1 MYYNIV
7 LYKHMHRT
15 AYYEVN
21 HYSVLSQSVNF
32 LRTNV
37 FITGLQV
44 RMVLPVHKLCCH
56 TASLTTI
63 MPHSLARYPPPPN
76 SLCSVTSV

>member
-1 MYYNIV
+1 MNSTV
-7 LYKHMHRT
+7 
-15 AYYEVN
+15 YYEVN

-63 MPHSLARYPPPPN
+63 MPHSSARYPPPPPIH
-76 SLCSVTSV
+76 CVQ